1 MIWREASNWS
11 LLLQLLKVVRYVI
24 YEDDKV
30 LCLYKCCNE
39 GSKWRQHTAITKLQR
54 FMCKNYANAKRY
66 SSLLVHRNI
75 EIISFVVYLNIKKC
89 NRLKFLALD

>member
-11 LLLQLLKVVRYVI
+11 LLKVVRYVI

-39 GSKWRQHTAITKLQR
+39 GSKWRQHTAITN
-54 FMCKNYANAKRY
+54 MCKNYANVKRY

-89 NRLKFLALD
+89 NRLKFFALD